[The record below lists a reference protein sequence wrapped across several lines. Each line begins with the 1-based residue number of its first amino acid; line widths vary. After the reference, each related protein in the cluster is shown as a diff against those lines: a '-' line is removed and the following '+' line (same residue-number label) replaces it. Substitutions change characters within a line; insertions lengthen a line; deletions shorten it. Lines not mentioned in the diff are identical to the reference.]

1 LSYTIAGVLL
11 TCSCKK
17 DSPQVNPTPIP
28 VLGGPYLYL
37 GGSDDSKGVYWKI
50 SLLRPWADVI
60 ADTVQNAT
68 NISSIVISDTTRY
81 MIGGSAGY
89 WKNDSFIAVP
99 SASQLNLLAVPLSVD
114 EWRHSIRQRYLCA
127 RHIA

>member
-1 LSYTIAGVLL
+1 
-11 TCSCKK
+11 
-17 DSPQVNPTPIP
+17 

-99 SASQLNLLAVPLSVD
+99 SALYPSPTEASGKMGFGTTSTMGYFTRRRSLRPIPTS
-114 EWRHSIRQRYLCA
+114 
-127 RHIA
+127 